1 MSSKSNIFPVER
13 LPEKRKDL
21 ILFEGSLKDYAEMLL
36 KEKRGDGS
44 VFNLGEIHETVVK
57 ELSKRNIQLADTR
70 IIVDQHSVTKYFA
83 HPKDRKGAVLP
94 IVEYELIEKAAKHP
108 LKIYEDASH
117 GDLVYIYSYPYKEAK
132 LIKLVIQPNYYKNG
146 RIYNNTKSWGII
158 QAANLNNPTQY
169 RLIWEQ

>member
-1 MSSKSNIFPVER
+1 MPSKPNRFPTEK

-94 IVEYELIEKAAKHP
+94 IVEYELIEKAESCCQLSAFF
-108 LKIYEDASH
+108 S
-117 GDLVYIYSYPYKEAK
+117 SRFC
-132 LIKLVIQPNYYKNG
+132 Q
-146 RIYNNTKSWGII
+146 KSGKKCKKFDFFR
-158 QAANLNNPTQY
+158 QKSV
-169 RLIWEQ
+169 RKVFFSVRKV